1 MNFFE
6 GRIYKPQGKDLTG
19 VVSSR
24 VPVVLGSLAV
34 QNGTLYYCKSC
45 TYNTSTKLYSLIW
58 AEVVVNVGGST
69 VYSRV
74 STQQHVDTIIEAAP
88 IKSTEISSYELVCM
102 SEIDFR
108 ADTIVPKYPTE
119 GSILANIMGTTDVTI
134 EDALQYASMSELK
147 IDGYFNKRHFYPS
160 HVPWVSNAEKEY
172 YYLHK
177 SMYHEILP
185 PRIDD
190 ANGRSVY
197 SPVFG
202 ASQIITK
209 FSSATTASPSVMI
222 FGNAATLIGA
232 HFVFTYRTFYYAA
245 VIDSIGDNNIIV
257 VRDEH
262 SGNGHDE
269 GFSIESIRVVSI
281 NNPNGAVYA
290 NNEADTNPQSVDNIK
305 MAQLSITV
313 SCTERSLVGDKYAFY
328 LKLDASF
335 AKK

>member
-34 QNGTLYYCKSC
+34 QNETLYYCKSC
-45 TYNTSTKLYSLIW
+45 TYSTSTKLYSLIW
-58 AEVVVNVGGST
+58 AKVVVNVST
-69 VYSRV
+69 VYSRAIAKD
-74 STQQHVDTIIEAAP
+74 HVDKIIEVP
-88 IKSTEISSYELVCM
+88 YDKSTEISSYERVCM

-262 SGNGHDE
+262 SGNGHNE

-290 NNEADTNPQSVDNIK
+290 NNEADTNPQPVDNIK

>member
-34 QNGTLYYCKSC
+34 QNETLYYCKSC

-58 AEVVVNVGGST
+58 AEVVANVGGST
-69 VYSRV
+69 VYSRAIAKY
-74 STQQHVDTIIEAAP
+74 HVDKIIEDP
-88 IKSTEISSYELVCM
+88 YDKSTEISSYELVCM
-102 SEIDFR
+102 AEIDFR
-108 ADTIVPKYPTE
+108 ADSIVPKYPTE

-160 HVPWVSNAEKEY
+160 HVPWVSNTEKEY

-222 FGNAATLIGA
+222 FGNVATLIGA

-269 GFSIESIRVVSI
+269 GFLIENIRIVSI
-281 NNPNGAVYA
+281 NNPNGTVYA
-290 NNEADTNPQSVDNIK
+290 NNEADTNPHPVDNIK

>member
-34 QNGTLYYCKSC
+34 QNETLYYCKSC
-45 TYNTSTKLYSLIW
+45 TYSTSTKLYSLIW

-69 VYSRV
+69 VYSRAIAKD
-74 STQQHVDTIIEAAP
+74 HVDKIIEVP
-88 IKSTEISSYELVCM
+88 YDKSTEISSYERVCM

-202 ASQIITK
+202 ASQT
-209 FSSATTASPSVMI
+209 SATTASPSVMI
-222 FGNAATLIGA
+222 FENVATLIGA

-262 SGNGHDE
+262 SGNGHNE

-290 NNEADTNPQSVDNIK
+290 NNEADTNPQPVDNIK